1 MIVKI
6 NREMIEP
13 TKLVMADQ
21 ALKKR
26 VARGKANKSITTM
39 HVEEIINQP

>member
-6 NREMIEP
+6 KREMIEP

-26 VARGKANKSITTM
+26 VARGKTNKSITIM